1 MIREFCSRQFL
12 AFLVTGGVAAG
23 VNFGSRIFYNQW
35 LSFSSAVILAY
46 LTGMVTAF
54 VLARIFVFKSS
65 TQSVRQSAFFFG
77 LVNVFAV
84 MQTWLISMALAYYI
98 LPWCEVEY
106 YKNEIAHGAGVI
118 IPAFT
123 SYIGHKYW
131 SFR

>member
-1 MIREFCSRQFL
+1 
-12 AFLVTGGVAAG
+12 
-23 VNFGSRIFYNQW
+23 
-35 LSFSSAVILAY
+35 LSFSSAVIFAY

-54 VLARIFVFKSS
+54 VLARMFVFKSS
-65 TQSVRQSAFFFG
+65 TQSVRQSAFFFA

-98 LPWCEVEY
+98 LPWCEVVY
-106 YKNEIAHGAGVI
+106 YKNEIAHGTGVI